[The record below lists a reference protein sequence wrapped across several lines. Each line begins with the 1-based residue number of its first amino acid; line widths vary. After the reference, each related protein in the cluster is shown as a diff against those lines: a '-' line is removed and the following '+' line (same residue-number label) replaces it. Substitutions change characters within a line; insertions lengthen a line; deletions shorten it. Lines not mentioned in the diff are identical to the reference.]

1 MHPCGFSSNFPP
13 FVPLADQRDD
23 PDHQLCSQLFHLTE
37 SSQASHFSSFEST
50 SISINKALSPTLGD
64 SAKFN
69 TYEASS
75 VLQAPM
81 CQCRLPFASIPFL
94 FPEKFSA
101 NLVSL
106 YLVQDSRQS
115 KHSKL
120 HKHAGILQSLA
131 RHRNHL

>member
-1 MHPCGFSSNFPP
+1 MCIPVVSALIFL
-13 FVPLADQRDD
+13 PLSHWQIRDD
-23 PDHQLCSQLFHLTE
+23 PDHQFCSQLFHLTE

-50 SISINKALSPTLGD
+50 SISVNKALSPTLGD

-69 TYEASS
+69 MCEASS
-75 VLQAPM
+75 MLQAPM

-106 YLVQDSRQS
+106 YLAQESRQS
-115 KHSKL
+115 KRSKL
-120 HKHAGILQSLA
+120 HKPAGLLQSLA
-131 RHRNHL
+131 RHRNHH